1 MTGLNPIST
10 STPCP
15 HRRRARKVLLIVAAI
30 ATAGAAAAFATTT
43 FSQGFGPGNGPGS
56 GYGPGPGYGRGMGP
70 GMGPGFGPGGDGPGF
85 GRGWGRGPGA
95 WSGGPI
101 DPARAEARVDRMVR
115 HFAVELGAS
124 GDQQEKLS
132 TIAKGAIKDVLPLR
146 EKMFTAR
153 QQARDLLTAQTI
165 DRAALEKLR
174 ADQAAA
180 RDAASKRVVQALAD
194 AAEVLTP
201 DQRTKLKELI
211 ASRQGGGWGYGR
223 GWGRGMMG
231 RGMMGGWGGGWGWR

>member
-1 MTGLNPIST
+1 MTLNPTST
-10 STPCP
+10 STSCP
-15 HRRRARKVLLIVAAI
+15 HRRRAKKALLIVAAI
-30 ATAGAAAAFATTT
+30 ATAGAVAAFTATS
-43 FSQGFGPGNGPGS
+43 FGQGYGPGNGPGP
-56 GYGPGPGYGRGMGP
+56 GYGPGFGRGMGP
-70 GMGPGFGPGGDGPGF
+70 GMGPGFGRGDDGPGF
-85 GRGWGRGPGA
+85 GRGWGRGPGS
-95 WSGGPI
+95 WSGGTF

-124 GDQQEKLS
+124 GDQQEKLA
-132 TIAKGAIKDVLPLR
+132 TIAKAAIKDVLPLR
-146 EKMFTAR
+146 EKMFAAH

-174 ADQAAA
+174 ADQSAA

-223 GWGRGMMG
+223 GRGMMGGGWG